1 MPGRKIRLT
10 SGSSLII
17 IGTSLTN
24 VPSKTIKVSTASKTK
39 SHHHASRSA
48 KASTATTVIHND
60 RENLSTIFSNKSKS
74 SGDRRGIDD
83 NHERG
88 PANSPFDLIEHSIS
102 GLGVLSS
109 LPKPDSFDALQI
121 GSDRLRT
128 IIAALHCNIIV
139 RKEDLVRNLDY
150 AANVLEAVHQD
161 EARRLMEEDDGALS
175 EIEPDSVPNEV
186 RDWLAMTFTRSMS
199 TIKRRPS
206 DKPKFKSVAQ
216 AIRAGIMVDRLFRR
230 TTLAFY
236 LDTMQ
241 QTINEWT
248 FDVFSVNEF
257 TNGQCLR
264 YVGFELM
271 QRYNLPNKLHISINA
286 LQNFLEQMESG
297 YSKHRNPY
305 HNLIHAADVLQTT
318 YQIIYN
324 SGLMNW
330 LNDHELFAMFIA
342 AIIHDFEHT
351 GTSNNFHIQSRSD
364 TALIYNDRAVLENH
378 HVSAAFRL
386 MRIDDY
392 NILSEFS
399 SDEFK
404 NFRHLVIEMV
414 LATDMSSHFT
424 QLKTMKSLLSM
435 PENIEKSKAL
445 ALILHSA
452 DISHPG
458 KPWTMHHAWTEL
470 LMEEYFKQGEKE
482 KELGLPCSPLC
493 DRDNTLVAE
502 SQIGFIQYI
511 VEPSFVVMGDML
523 EKILKSFAAPD
534 SELPS
539 PSIPPK
545 SAVSCSSPSLSPK
558 SSNASNRHRDD
569 QLENGNRRERK
580 PSSMTTPIP
589 RPTTVRRPWIEYL
602 KENRERW
609 IREADEEKRRRE
621 LKAIEEES

>member
-88 PANSPFDLIEHSIS
+88 PTNSPFDLIEHSIS

-216 AIRAGIMVDRLFRR
+216 AIRAGIMVDRYLRR
-230 TTLAFY
+230 LSIDIKFK
-236 LDTMQ
+236 
-241 QTINEWT
+241 TINEWT

-569 QLENGNRRERK
+569 QLENGRERK

>member
-24 VPSKTIKVSTASKTK
+24 SASKTIKADFLIVALFISVSGSSTAKR
-39 SHHHASRSA
+39 HHHHHSA
-48 KASTATTVIHND
+48 KSPKLTRTSAVRHHDTDH
-60 RENLSTIFSNKSKS
+60 LSPIFSNKPKFSGENHLFDDHLYGGDPSKTPY
-74 SGDRRGIDD
+74 DI
-83 NHERG
+83 
-88 PANSPFDLIEHSIS
+88 IEHDVAI
-102 GLGVLSS
+102 LSQRKN
-109 LPKPDSFDALQI
+109 LPPPDSFDALQI
-121 GSDRLRT
+121 GSERLRT
-128 IIAALHCNIIV
+128 IIAALHCNIGMC
-139 RKEDLVRNLDY
+139 REDLLRNLDY
-150 AANVLEAVHQD
+150 VANILEAVHQD
-161 EARRLMEEDDGALS
+161 ETRRLMEEDDGALS

-216 AIRAGIMVDRLFRR
+216 AIRAGIM
-230 TTLAFY
+230 
-236 LDTMQ
+236 
-241 QTINEWT
+241 TINEWT

-257 TNGQCLR
+257 TSGQCLR

-271 QRYNLPNKLHISINA
+271 QRYNLPNKLHISITA

-297 YSKHRNPY
+297 YSKYRNPY

-330 LNDHELFAMFIA
+330 LSDHELFAMFIA
-342 AIIHDFEHT
+342 AIVHDFEHT

-364 TALIYNDRAVLENH
+364 VALIYNDRAVLENH

-399 SDEFK
+399 ADEYK

-414 LATDMSSHFT
+414 LATDMSSHFA

-445 ALILHSA
+445 ALVLHSA

-458 KPWTMHHAWTEL
+458 KPWSIHYSWTES

-523 EKILKSFAAPD
+523 EKILKSLSVPD

-539 PSIPPK
+539 PSIPAK
-545 SAVSCSSPSLSPK
+545 SVSSSPSPPPSPRSLND
-558 SSNASNRHRDD
+558 SSTHQDE
-569 QLENGNRRERK
+569 QLENGRERK
-580 PSSMTTPIP
+580 PSSMTTPIS
-589 RPTTVRRPWIEYL
+589 RLTVVRRPWTEYL

-609 IREADEEKRRRE
+609 IREAG
-621 LKAIEEES
+621 

>member
-24 VPSKTIKVSTASKTK
+24 SASKTIKVPGTSNTK
-39 SHHHASRSA
+39 RHHHHQSSKSA
-48 KASTATTVIHND
+48 KLSSTSAVIHNNT
-60 RENLSTIFSNKSKS
+60 EHVPSIFFNKSRS
-74 SGDRRGIDD
+74 IDETNLYDGDID
-83 NHERG
+83 EG
-88 PANSPFDLIEHSIS
+88 GANKTPYDIIEHDVTT
-102 GLGVLSS
+102 LAKANN
-109 LPKPDSFDALQI
+109 LPPPDSFDALQL
-121 GSDRLRT
+121 GSERLRT
-128 IIAALHCNIIV
+128 IIAALHCNILV

-150 AANVLEAVHQD
+150 IANILEAVHQD
-161 EARRLMEEDDGALS
+161 ETRRLMEEDDGALS

-216 AIRAGIMVDRLFRR
+216 AIRAGIMVDRLIKDWYQHIK
-230 TTLAFY
+230 LK
-236 LDTMQ
+236 
-241 QTINEWT
+241 TINEWT

-257 TNGQCLR
+257 TSGQCLR

-271 QRYNLPNKLHISINA
+271 QRYNLPNKLHISITA
-286 LQNFLEQMESG
+286 LNNFLEQMESG
-297 YSKHRNPY
+297 YSKYRNPY

-342 AIIHDFEHT
+342 AIVHDFEHT

-364 TALIYNDRAVLENH
+364 VALIYNDRAVLENH

-392 NILSEFS
+392 NILSEFTPE
-399 SDEFK
+399 EFK

-414 LATDMSSHFT
+414 LATDMSSHFA

-445 ALILHSA
+445 ALVLHSA

-458 KPWTMHHAWTEL
+458 KPWSIHYSWTES

-523 EKILKSFAAPD
+523 EKILKSLSVPD

-539 PSIPPK
+539 PSIPAK
-545 SAVSCSSPSLSPK
+545 SIASSPSPPPSPK
-558 SSNASNRHRDD
+558 SSNDSNHQHDED
-569 QLENGNRRERK
+569 NGRERK
-580 PSSMTTPIP
+580 PSSMTTPLP
-589 RPTTVRRPWIEYL
+589 RPIIVRRPWIEYL

-609 IREADEEKRRRE
+609 IREAEEEKRRKE
-621 LKAIEEES
+621 LKVIEEEP

>member
-10 SGSSLII
+10 TGSSLII
-17 IGTSLTN
+17 VGTSLN
-24 VPSKTIKVSTASKTK
+24 SNSSSKTMKVSGSTSAKRHHHHRSLKSSKT
-39 SHHHASRSA
+39 
-48 KASTATTVIHND
+48 TVSNANQMVNNEH
-60 RENLSTIFSNKSKS
+60 RNLSPIFSNKSKTSPADVLPTSKS
-74 SGDRRGIDD
+74 SHDLVEHDVTGLAKM
-83 NHERG
+83 NH
-88 PANSPFDLIEHSIS
+88 
-102 GLGVLSS
+102 
-109 LPKPDSFDALQI
+109 LPMPHAFEALQI

-128 IIAALHCNIIV
+128 IIAALHCNILI
-139 RKEDLVRNLDY
+139 RKDDLIRNLDY
-150 AANVLEAVHQD
+150 VANVLEAVQQD
-161 EARRLMEEDDGALS
+161 ETRRLMEEDDGALS

-199 TIKRRPS
+199 TMKRRPS

-216 AIRAGIMVDRLFRR
+216 AIRAGIMVDKIFRKH
-230 TTLAFY
+230 LSA
-236 LDTMQ
+236 LSDLPQ

-271 QRYNLPNKLHISINA
+271 QRYNLPNKLRVSITA
-286 LQNFLEQMESG
+286 LQNFLEQMENG
-297 YSKHRNPY
+297 YSKYRNPY

-318 YQIIYN
+318 YQIIYT
-324 SGLMNW
+324 SGLMVQNW
-330 LNDHELFAMFIA
+330 LTDHELFAMFIA
-342 AIIHDFEHT
+342 AIVHDFEHT

-364 TALIYNDRAVLENH
+364 VALIYNDRAVLENH

-392 NILSEFS
+392 NIVSEFTS
-399 SDEFK
+399 EEYK

-435 PENIEKSKAL
+435 PENVEKAKAL
-445 ALILHSA
+445 ALVLHCA

-458 KPWTMHHAWTEL
+458 KPWTIHHSWTES
-470 LMEEYFKQGEKE
+470 LMEEFFKQGEKE

-493 DRDNTLVAE
+493 DRENTLIAE

-523 EKILKSFAAPD
+523 EKILKSTVAVEPETPSPLAATKSIP
-534 SELPS
+534 SSSSPS
-539 PSIPPK
+539 PS
-545 SAVSCSSPSLSPK
+545 VGSSVE
-558 SSNASNRHRDD
+558 SNASQEDLNRSD
-569 QLENGNRRERK
+569 RK
-580 PSSMTTPIP
+580 LPASMTTPIP
-589 RPTTVRRPWIEYL
+589 RPTVVNRPWAEYL
-602 KENRERW
+602 KTNRERW
-609 IREADEEKRRRE
+609 IREAEEERRRKE
-621 LKAIEEES
+621 LKTIAEET

>member
-1 MPGRKIRLT
+1 MSQFDRYSDRVQFYRNKFGQIFVKLDEEMID
-10 SGSSLII
+10 
-17 IGTSLTN
+17 
-24 VPSKTIKVSTASKTK
+24 VSTASKTK

-88 PANSPFDLIEHSIS
+88 PTNSPFDLIEHSIS

-216 AIRAGIMVDRLFRR
+216 AIRAGIMVDRYLRR
-230 TTLAFY
+230 LSIDIKFK
-236 LDTMQ
+236 
-241 QTINEWT
+241 TINEWT

-545 SAVSCSSPSLSPK
+545 SAVSSSSPSLSPK

>member
-88 PANSPFDLIEHSIS
+88 PTNSPFDLIEHSIS

-216 AIRAGIMVDRLFRR
+216 AIRAGIMVDRYLRR
-230 TTLAFY
+230 LSIDIKFK
-236 LDTMQ
+236 
-241 QTINEWT
+241 TINEWT